1 MPLPRHGAVILYPIT
16 WGRELGRC
24 FPVTA
29 VPCHISSCHGAIAE
43 PSPAS
48 CRISFPLFP
57 RCSQISPGPP
67 GSMKTSL
74 AAEIPGFC
82 PGWRGFYFRQA
93 MALCC
98 TLYFAA
104 LCQFGLGWS
113 FWLGLNH
120 GTEGM
125 DTLPELGCSRSTT
138 GLLTPKQP
146 CSASS
151 QSIPTGKTPLCKAL
165 CPHSSP
171 ARMAQ
176 EVLLGWAGLR
186 KETSLTLH
194 PWASLC
200 IPGHNTDPQGKQ
212 RREGLTEL
220 PKSCD

>member
-57 RCSQISPGPP
+57 RCPQISPGPP

-82 PGWRGFYFRQA
+82 PGRRGFYFRQA

-104 LCQFGLGWS
+104 FCQFGLGWS

-151 QSIPTGKTPLCKAL
+151 QSIPTGKTPLCKAP

-171 ARMAQ
+171 ARSTRGAAGMGWPKEGDIPHLAS
-176 EVLLGWAGLR
+176 LGIP
-186 KETSLTLH
+186 LH
-194 PWASLC
+194 PWTQHRSPGKAEEGGSDRASKIL
-200 IPGHNTDPQGKQ
+200 
-212 RREGLTEL
+212 
-220 PKSCD
+220 